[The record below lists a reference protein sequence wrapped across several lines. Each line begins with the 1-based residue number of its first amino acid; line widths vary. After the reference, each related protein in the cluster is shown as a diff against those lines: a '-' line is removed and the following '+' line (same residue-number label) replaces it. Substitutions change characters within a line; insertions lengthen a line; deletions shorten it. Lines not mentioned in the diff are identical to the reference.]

1 MFRFNNIKFKH
12 ILDIENL
19 TIEKGKVT
27 CIIGESGSGK
37 TTLLKL
43 FNKMITN
50 DKGDIFY
57 NDKNLKEI
65 DSVELRREV
74 IMLPQIPTVFSGT
87 VRDNLLIGLKFS
99 EKPLVDDEVLNN
111 ILKVVSLNKK
121 LDDDSSDLSG
131 GEKQRLALGRIMIM
145 EPEVLLLD
153 EPSSALDD
161 ETEMIIMENLASYTK
176 ENGKTL
182 IIVTHSKK
190 LAYTYSDR
198 ILEIYDG
205 GVREFGGEQY
215 E

>member
-161 ETEMIIMENLASYTK
+161 ETEMIIMENLVSYTK